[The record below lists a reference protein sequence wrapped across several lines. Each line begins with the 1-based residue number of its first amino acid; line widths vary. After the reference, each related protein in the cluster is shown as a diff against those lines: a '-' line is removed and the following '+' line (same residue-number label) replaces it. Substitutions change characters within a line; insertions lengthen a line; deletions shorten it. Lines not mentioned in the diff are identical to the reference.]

1 MSHQSYRTPA
11 LPQLDVAQ
19 EAANTF
25 AQVARRVGGENK
37 QRWIANISS
46 NERDHNMP
54 AAQHQ
59 DVEECAK
66 RPRTRDTKRCDA
78 VIRGLEAQRAAVRHE
93 TRQHGD
99 DDGAASLQTRYRHN
113 EGGAA
118 SHETRHPY
126 DNEGA
131 ASHATRHHGGD
142 DARQQERQLRRLTSQ
157 EVSTPTLLVKTTSPL
172 VSLPRSGRTTALRQ
186 G

>member
-37 QRWIANISS
+37 QRWITNISS

-66 RPRTRDTKRCDA
+66 RSRTRDTKRCDA

-99 DDGAASLQTRYRHN
+99 DGAASLQTRYRHN

-118 SHETRHPY
+118 SHGTRHPY

-157 EVSTPTLLVKTTSPL
+157 EASTPTLLVKTPSPL